1 MKCFCGSNMYEFFIG
16 KTKYKKCDSCG
27 YIEKLNLV
35 SSFDEKKRYD
45 LHICDDAYLD
55 YMASVYQAIKKYVG
69 YEVLDYGCGQVHALS
84 DLINNDNKK
93 CDYYDLYYYP
103 KLNNKKYDS
112 IILIEV
118 FEHIRE
124 QYILIMNLKNM
135 LNPCGNII
143 IMSQV
148 CKEDFSKWWY
158 IRDITHVSFVTVKS
172 MEYIASSLGFSLF
185 FDEKSSVFVLSS
197 IKWYRWFL
205 CLSTLLK
212 IMKH

>member
-1 MKCFCGSNMYEFFIG
+1 
-16 KTKYKKCDSCG
+16 
-27 YIEKLNLV
+27 
-35 SSFDEKKRYD
+35 
-45 LHICDDAYLD
+45 
-55 YMASVYQAIKKYVG
+55 MASVYQAIKKYVG

-124 QYILIMNLKNM
+124 PYNLIMNLKNM

-197 IKWYRWFL
+197 IK
-205 CLSTLLK
+205 
-212 IMKH
+212 